1 MFYLLY
7 ARNHWFIDNIY
18 TSDSKCKSKLNKLLR
33 EPTYWAEKVICWWSP
48 CHPLLRTRVWIH
60 STNVNAGQVWKLA
73 SNPRAHIPG
82 AICLGQLAESLS
94 SGFKQAVLPQ
104 YIRWRAIKS
113 YWRTHLMSDTNHS
126 PTHAHTHIYTYAH
139 TQKGPKTCPLHTL
152 IVQKK
157 GGNHMSPTCLP
168 QSLEES
174 AGFEFHTVPVNQ
186 QSQKF
191 YRGIL
196 QKTLSWFR
204 PF

>member
-1 MFYLLY
+1 MPETTV
-7 ARNHWFIDNIY
+7 FIDTIY
-18 TSDSKCKSKLNKLLR
+18 TSDSKCKSKLDKQLR
-33 EPTYWAEKVICWWSP
+33 EPTCWAQKVTQWWSA
-48 CHPLLRTRVWIH
+48 CCALLRTSVWIH

-73 SNPRAHIPG
+73 FNPRAHIPG
-82 AICLGQLAESLS
+82 SIWLDQLAESLS
-94 SGFKQAVLPQ
+94 SGFKRAALPQ
-104 YIRWRAIKS
+104 YIRQRATES
-113 YWRTHLMSDTNHS
+113 YWRTHPTSDAKRS
-126 PTHAHTHIYTYAH
+126 PIYAH
-139 TQKGPKTCPLHTL
+139 TRVHICTHWKGTKYLPLHTL

-157 GGNHMSPTCLP
+157 DGNHMSPTCLP

-174 AGFEFHTVPVNQ
+174 AGFESHNVPVNQ